1 MEPRDPI
8 ITLNVKNSAGG
19 TESFHVHQGVLC
31 KSSKFFQNAMKQ
43 EWTRL
48 KDKPSVID
56 LPDECTET
64 VKIYIEWLYLDKN
77 PIKRHKKGKEMQAGD
92 SEKIYVLLAKAYVFG
107 EKIID
112 PKYKNEMLINIES
125 ISIIYKGTPSNSP
138 LRRLLATEFGLRL
151 GDKPPLSDNLNFL
164 DTFPKQALVDILKA
178 TVRERKSKPW
188 ELFSIMP
195 YLGDEKS

>member
-1 MEPRDPI
+1 
-8 ITLNVKNSAGG
+8 
-19 TESFHVHQGVLC
+19 
-31 KSSKFFQNAMKQ
+31 MKQ

-112 PKYKNEMLINIES
+112 PKYKNEMLINIGEA
-125 ISIIYKGTPSNSP
+125 
-138 LRRLLATEFGLRL
+138 LA
-151 GDKPPLSDNLNFL
+151 
-164 DTFPKQALVDILKA
+164 
-178 TVRERKSKPW
+178 
-188 ELFSIMP
+188 FSIYFRVRKYQH
-195 YLGDEKS
+195 YLQRHPFKFSASAFACHRVWIAARR